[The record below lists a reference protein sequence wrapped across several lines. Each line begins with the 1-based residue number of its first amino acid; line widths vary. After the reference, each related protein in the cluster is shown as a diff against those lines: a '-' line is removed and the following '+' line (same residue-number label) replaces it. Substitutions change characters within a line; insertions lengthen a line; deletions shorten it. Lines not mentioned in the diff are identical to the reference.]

1 MPLNLSFLF
10 AAVLTGPTP
19 AALAQDSGPV
29 AAQFAA
35 VQALEAVYGAR
46 SQAGFGSAVFVETDV
61 ADDELELV
69 ALGTYR
75 GFLGEHWAR
84 RESAWRSGFRLLH
97 TRSAS
102 SGVGIIAELSALTD
116 PALRSIVELLVD
128 DMDDPVAA
136 RAALSGA
143 FDGPEVSRLQLY
155 AVGDGEQY
163 SGVEIAAWRADGH
176 AIFLILLLD

>member
-19 AALAQDSGPV
+19 AALAQDSGSV

-35 VQALEAVYGAR
+35 VQALEAVYGPR

-61 ADDELELV
+61 AEDELELV

-84 RESAWRSGFRLLH
+84 RESAWRGGFRLLH
-97 TRSAS
+97 ERGPDQPKVL
-102 SGVGIIAELSALTD
+102 GVLGTYSFSLYFLHLTPIWILGEAFGKQFPDATLTGVALGGLAIYLLSIA
-116 PALRSIVELLVD
+116 IC
-128 DMDDPVAA
+128 
-136 RAALSGA
+136 
-143 FDGPEVSRLQLY
+143 
-155 AVGDGEQY
+155 
-163 SGVEIAAWRADGH
+163 
-176 AIFLILLLD
+176 LLLSMGLRRILGRHSRMLIGT